1 MCGDIDAATG
11 AETIGRRNRA
21 AEKPRPA
28 ARKDRAKRFAFG
40 LPQDL
45 HMQLMFEPCAERGSR
60 LSAFRGAGFHVERRA
75 AGSAPRLVMSRKGLN
90 ARPNSD
96 ADTMISR
103 AIPLR
108 ASIDTVFHSERRA
121 AKPRKAAACHQFAA

>member
-28 ARKDRAKRFAFG
+28 ARKDRAQRFAFG

-45 HMQLMFEPCAERGSR
+45 HMQLMFESCVKRGSR

-75 AGSAPRLVMSRKGLN
+75 AGSAPRLVMSRKRLN
-90 ARPNSD
+90 ARPNFPGRTAGCSRHTAQALPLTCFSATND
-96 ADTMISR
+96 A
-103 AIPLR
+103 
-108 ASIDTVFHSERRA
+108 
-121 AKPRKAAACHQFAA
+121 